1 MTGLEGGGRL
11 LSASIAASAA
21 LHSLLFMPWPVL
33 HSHSEPPEL
42 MELDLAGPPGPVAGP
57 APAPAKTGRRAADW
71 KLPSDAT
78 MPSTPVPASPAEA
91 DPGDAD
97 APSAGPATGPGGPG
111 GGGGGSGRGTVL
123 PPVLLNHG
131 ELHRLLQR
139 LYPESERDLGREGM
153 VVLSLSVGADGRVT
167 AAEVVRS
174 AGAAFDAAALE
185 LSGKLRYAPAE
196 DMGRP
201 IAVRMRQSVLFKLER

>member
-42 MELDLAGPPGPVAGP
+42 MELDLAGPPGPAAGP
-57 APAPAKTGRRAADW
+57 APAPAKTGRRSTDW
-71 KLPSDAT
+71 KLPSDA
-78 MPSTPVPASPAEA
+78 SVPAVPSPAPPAEA

-97 APSAGPATGPGGPG
+97 APSEGPATGVGGPG
-111 GGGGGSGRGTVL
+111 GGGGTGRGTVL

-139 LYPESERDLGREGM
+139 LYPESERELGREGM
-153 VVLSLSVGADGRVT
+153 VVLSLNVGVDGRVT
-167 AAEVVRS
+167 GAEVVRS
-174 AGAAFDAAALE
+174 AGAAFDAAALR
-185 LSGKLRYAPAE
+185 LSEKLRYAPAE
-196 DMGRP
+196 DAGRP

>member
-21 LHSLLFMPWPVL
+21 LHSLLFMPWPVP
-33 HSHSEPPEL
+33 HSHAEPPEL
-42 MELDLAGPPGPVAGP
+42 MELDLAGPPGPVGGP
-57 APAPAKTGRRAADW
+57 APAPAKRGRRAADW
-71 KLPSDAT
+71 KLPSDA
-78 MPSTPVPASPAEA
+78 PASPVNTPATPSEA

-97 APSAGPATGPGGPG
+97 APSEGPAADGVGA
-111 GGGGGSGRGTVL
+111 GGGGSGRGTVR

-153 VVLSLSVGADGRVT
+153 VVLSLSVGVDGRVT
-167 AAEVVRS
+167 GAEVVRS
-174 AGAAFDAAALE
+174 AGAAFDAAALR
-185 LSGKLRYAPAE
+185 LSENLRYAPAE
-196 DMGRP
+196 DAGRP